1 MLYAGIDVGGTSVK
15 IGVLDENGTLLHRTS
30 VKSIVGDAP
39 AMAQRIADA
48 LTDFKGQLTAAGVSC
63 AGSVDLTRRT
73 VDAGNLNWD
82 DEPFADMLEQRLGC
96 PVAIDND
103 VAGAL
108 MGEWK
113 LGACRGEKNVFYITL
128 GTGVGGGF
136 LIEGRPFRGVNNY
149 GGEVGHIITHADG
162 LPCTCGGRG
171 CLEQYASA
179 PALVRMSGGVEPPE
193 IFRRAEAGDAEMEAV
208 LEAYVHEL
216 AIGIA
221 SMMAVFCPEMVVI
234 GGGVSNAG
242 EPLLRR
248 ITHHIRHKCPAVPG
262 QPKPR
267 IVLAQLGNMAGVI
280 GGAVMAMEL
289 AGRA

>member
-15 IGVLDENGTLLHRTS
+15 IGVLDEKGALLHRTS
-30 VKSIVGDAP
+30 VKSIAGDA
-39 AMAQRIADA
+39 AALAAKIADA
-48 LTDFKGQLTAAGVSC
+48 LSEYSGRIAAAGVSC

-73 VDAGNLNWD
+73 VDAGNLSWD

-113 LGACRGEKNVFYITL
+113 LGACRGERNVFYITL

-149 GGEVGHIITHADG
+149 GGEVGHIVTHADG

-171 CLEQYASA
+171 CLEQYTSA
-179 PALVRMSGGVEPPE
+179 PALIRMSGGVEPPE
-193 IFRRAEAGDAEMEAV
+193 VFRRAEEGDEAMQTV
-208 LEAYVHEL
+208 LEAYIHEL

-221 SMMAVFCPEMVVI
+221 SMMAVFNPEMVVI
-234 GGGVSNAG
+234 GGGISNAG

-248 ITHHIRHKCPAVPG
+248 VIDHIQHKCPSIPG

-289 AGRA
+289 TRSA